1 LKIKISILFLLFFN
15 LIFSQEKKIIQI
27 IEAGS
32 FDRNEQTNPGA
43 NILKKNDKIR
53 VHLFHDGMNIYSDYA
68 LFFKKTNSFKAS
80 GNVVVIQGDS
90 INLLSNY
97 LDYDGNVRKII
108 ATGNVDFSNNDTNL
122 KTEILFHDRNSKEF
136 FFERGGVIKDSATT
150 IKSIEGKYFQKN
162 SKYTFN
168 KNVEIYNPE
177 YEIES
182 NKLDYFTKS
191 EHAYFFGPTTIKGSD
206 YDIYCE
212 KGFYDTKKR
221 EGFFTRNSKINYNN
235 RVIEGDSLTFDDSKQ
250 FASATRN
257 IVLTDTLNKTIIK
270 GNYAEVFKAIDSAM
284 ITKKSIAIKMVEKDS
299 LFIKADTLFA
309 IGPAE
314 NRIIKGRYNVRIFK
328 QNLSGK
334 SDKII
339 INQKSG
345 LTKLLR
351 NEISERQKQIL
362 TINEIAKINPIIWNG
377 DSQMTGDEIHITR
390 DVKTNDLDSLKILN
404 NAFII
409 EKDTLGD
416 NNFNQMKGIKLF
428 GKFYEN
434 ELKTIELIQNTEMI
448 YYLYDEKTKDLIGI
462 DKAICS
468 SIIMEIE
475 NNNIKEI
482 TFFTNPE
489 GEVYP
494 EKEMELN
501 LKVLNGF
508 NWRIQEKIEKKE
520 ELFIK

>member
-1 LKIKISILFLLFFN
+1 
-15 LIFSQEKKIIQI
+15 
-27 IEAGS
+27 
-32 FDRNEQTNPGA
+32 
-43 NILKKNDKIR
+43 
-53 VHLFHDGMNIYSDYA
+53 
-68 LFFKKTNSFKAS
+68 
-80 GNVVVIQGDS
+80 
-90 INLLSNY
+90 
-97 LDYDGNVRKII
+97 
-108 ATGNVDFSNNDTNL
+108 
-122 KTEILFHDRNSKEF
+122 
-136 FFERGGVIKDSATT
+136 
-150 IKSIEGKYFQKN
+150 
-162 SKYTFN
+162 
-168 KNVEIYNPE
+168 
-177 YEIES
+177 
-182 NKLDYFTKS
+182 
-191 EHAYFFGPTTIKGSD
+191 
-206 YDIYCE
+206 
-212 KGFYDTKKR
+212 
-221 EGFFTRNSKINYNN
+221 
-235 RVIEGDSLTFDDSKQ
+235 
-250 FASATRN
+250 
-257 IVLTDTLNKTIIK
+257 
-270 GNYAEVFKAIDSAM
+270 M

>member
-1 LKIKISILFLLFFN
+1 MKIKISILFLVFTN
-15 LIFSQEKKIIQI
+15 LIFTQEKKIIEI

-32 FDRNEQTNPGA
+32 FDRNEKTNPGA

-68 LFFKKTNSFKAS
+68 LFFKKNNTFKAS
-80 GNVVVIQGDS
+80 GNVVVKQGDS
-90 INLLSNY
+90 IELFSNT
-97 LDYDGNVRKII
+97 LDYDGNIRKVI
-108 ATGNVDFSNNDTNL
+108 AKGDVDFYNNDTNL
-122 KTEILFHDRNSKEF
+122 KTNHLFHDRDAKEI
-136 FFERGGVIKDSATT
+136 FFEKGGVIKDSATT
-150 IKSIEGKYFQKN
+150 IKSLEGKYFLEY
-162 SKYTFN
+162 SKYSFV
-168 KNVEIYNPE
+168 KNVEIENPKYN
-177 YEIES
+177 IQS

-191 EHAYFFGPTTIKGSD
+191 EHAYFYGPTLIKGLD

-212 KGFYDTKKR
+212 KGFYDTKNQN
-221 EGFFTRNSKINYNN
+221 GYFTRKSKINYNN
-235 RVIEGDSLTFDDSKQ
+235 RLIEGDSLNFNDKTQ
-250 FASATRN
+250 FASATKN
-257 IVLTDTLNKTIIK
+257 ITLTDTLNKTIIK
-270 GNYAEVFKAIDSAM
+270 GDYAEIFKAIDSAM
-284 ITKKSIAIKMVEKDS
+284 ITKRSMVIKMVDRDS

-351 NEISERQKQIL
+351 NKLSERQKQIL
-362 TINEIAKINPIIWNG
+362 TANEIAKKNPIIWNG
-377 DSQMTGDEIHITR
+377 DSQMSGDEIHITQ
-390 DVKTNDLDSLKILN
+390 DIKTNNLDSLKILN

-409 EKDTLGD
+409 EKDTLGIE
-416 NNFNQMKGIKLF
+416 NFNQIKGINLF
-428 GKFYEN
+428 GKFQKN

-448 YYLYDEKTKDLIGI
+448 YYLYDDNTKDLIGI

-468 SIIMEIE
+468 SILMQIE

-482 TFFTNPE
+482 IFTTNPE
-489 GEVYP
+489 GEVFP
-494 EKEMELN
+494 EEEMELN
-501 LKVLNGF
+501 LKILNGF
-508 NWRIQEKIEKKE
+508 NWRISEKIKNKE